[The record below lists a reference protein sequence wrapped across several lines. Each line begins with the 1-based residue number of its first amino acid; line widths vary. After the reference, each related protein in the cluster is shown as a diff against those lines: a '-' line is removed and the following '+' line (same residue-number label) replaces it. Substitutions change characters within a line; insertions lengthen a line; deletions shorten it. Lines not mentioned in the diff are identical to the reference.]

1 MNKYSFTVFF
11 LTALCLMTACGGK
24 GTDEGNPEADSLRME
39 LSDRMAEMSE
49 MDLFLDAVNAS
60 MDSVIDMDGKVLRT
74 LGESSVSR
82 KQQILNNIEA
92 YKQILQRQ
100 RERLALL
107 EEKDKAI
114 VELTQELTKR
124 NYDIKTLKGHVEK
137 LNTQVA
143 ELQEETKQQE
153 EALVTQ
159 SNMMNEAFVCIGSK
173 KELKEAGLLSGGTL
187 FKKSKLDLSQVNAS
201 AFQKIDIRHSKTF
214 KIPGKKV
221 SILTQMP
228 AGSYTITD
236 NGDGTSTLTITDAT
250 RFWSVSNYLVVRY

>member
-1 MNKYSFTVFF
+1 MQATFAMVRRLPPPATGAHILTWLNSTGTWLTTYAWVSAVMQLIIRHTVFLDIIPHLLF
-11 LTALCLMTACGGK
+11 RPR
-24 GTDEGNPEADSLRME
+24 DEGIHLDE
-39 LSDRMAEMSE
+39 LVHLVPLYNLHILTGNA
-49 MDLFLDAVNAS
+49 LF
-60 MDSVIDMDGKVLRT
+60 T
-74 LGESSVSR
+74 
-82 KQQILNNIEA
+82 
-92 YKQILQRQ
+92 
-100 RERLALL
+100 
-107 EEKDKAI
+107 
-114 VELTQELTKR
+114 TQAT
-124 NYDIKTLKGHVEK
+124 YPYIKTLKGHVEK

-159 SNMMNEAFVCIGSK
+159 SNMMNEAYVCIGSK

-236 NGDGTSTLTITDAT
+236 NGDGTSTLTITDVT